1 MLEAPL
7 RQLLVSLP
15 MKERERHEDAE
26 PAIPDRLCNAED
38 DTNPATEVPERL
50 AANAI
55 QATIAILAVNNLDRF
70 KSM

>member
-1 MLEAPL
+1 
-7 RQLLVSLP
+7 
-15 MKERERHEDAE
+15 MKERGRQADA
-26 PAIPDRLCNAED
+26 AIPDRLCMAEE

-55 QATIAILAVNNLDRF
+55 HARMAMLAVNNLDRF